1 MFHKSRFFLD
11 GGFILKNGIVVN
23 EGKLD
28 VSSKTTK
35 ITALWSVV
43 PFVVV
48 FYVTLIIE
56 HENKDVES
64 HFCDH
69 EHLNNL

>member
-1 MFHKSRFFLD
+1 MFHKSRFFPD
-11 GGFILKNGIVVN
+11 GCFILENGIVVN

-43 PFVVV
+43 LFVVV

-56 HENKDVES
+56 QENKDVES

-69 EHLNNL
+69 AHLIKL